1 MQFDFLTFRNDAPIL
16 FYSFYF
22 NLIVLFYQSEQKTKS
37 SIPAH
42 SINYAILSIHFMI
55 CYFVFVIPY
64 IYIWYLLYYVILIYR
79 YLLFV
84 YFFKNNTIPPPPVYI
99 RMYPAPPRVCNCVPL
114 LYLYIYDLITLYYY
128 VIVIIY
134 IGFIY

>member
-1 MQFDFLTFRNDAPIL
+1 MIFLIHDTAHL
-16 FYSFYF
+16 FYLFRYF
-22 NLIVLFYQSEQKTKS
+22 FQSEQKTKS

-42 SINYAILSIHFMI
+42 SNNYTILSIRFVI
-55 CYFVFVIPY
+55 CYFVF
-64 IYIWYLLYYVILIYR
+64 VILIYR

-114 LYLYIYDLITLYYY
+114 YYYNIYSIIVTISQPCRCYVMLYIDDDNI
-128 VIVIIY
+128 
-134 IGFIY
+134 